1 MFQGRPNGSGVRQIA
16 IMDSEKLPVIVAIG
30 ELSERPTDP
39 QAAMEP
45 VALMAEAAR
54 RADADGGGGWLAR
67 ADSVDVVHQRSWRYE
82 DTAAVFCAR
91 LGIGPARA
99 VYGPY
104 GGESPVRHLHRAA
117 ARIADGTSRVAVIVS
132 GEAQYARTRSVRDG
146 WTPDWTPI
154 AAKEENAFDPTG
166 VIDPL
171 AAMQG
176 VLSPTQV
183 YPLFE
188 SAWTAARGETQGQG
202 IDGSAALWARYAGT
216 AAANPFSWRSDA
228 PDAATIA
235 STDNGNRWI
244 AWPYTR
250 AMVANPDVNQAA
262 ALVVTSLAD
271 ARRAGVA
278 EDRLVHIHCGAN
290 ANEPGNWLKRD
301 TYAHSVAQ
309 EAVLR
314 AVAAD
319 YDLYE
324 LYSCFPVVPKMAGDV
339 LGPGALA
346 RPSVAGGLSFFG
358 APLNSYMTHAATAMV
373 RALRAGQGATG
384 LLYGQGEYVT
394 KHHALA
400 VGREPRDGGLAVGG
414 DVQSVADAARGPV
427 PKLVGNAIG
436 AATIEAHTVM
446 FDRKGEVE
454 FGAVVARGA
463 EGWRT
468 LARTEDPAAIA
479 RLIDCNSH
487 PVGAGGTITLDTQ
500 SRPCWNF
507 A

>member
-1 MFQGRPNGSGVRQIA
+1 M
-16 IMDSEKLPVIVAIG
+16 MDSEKLPVIVAIG
-30 ELSERPTDP
+30 DLTDRPIDP

-45 VALMAEAAR
+45 VALMAEVAR

-67 ADSVDVVHQRSWRYE
+67 VDSVDVVHQRSWRYK
-82 DTAAVFCAR
+82 DTAGVFCAR
-91 LGIGPARA
+91 LGISPPRA

-104 GGESPVRHLHRAA
+104 GGESPVRHLHKAA
-117 ARIADGTSRVAVIVS
+117 ARIADGTSRVSLIVS
-132 GEAQYARTRSVRDG
+132 GEAQYARTRSIKDG
-146 WTPDWTPI
+146 WTPHWTPI
-154 AAKEENAFDPTG
+154 AATEENAFDPTG

-188 SAWTAARGETQGQG
+188 SAWTAAHGETQGQG
-202 IDGSAALWARYAGT
+202 IAGSGTLWARYAAA
-216 AAANPFSWRSDA
+216 AAANRFSWRSDA

-244 AWPYTR
+244 AWPYTK

-262 ALVVTSLAD
+262 ALIVTSLAE

-278 EDRLVHIHCGAN
+278 KDRLVHIHRGAF

-314 AVAAD
+314 AVEAD

-339 LGPGALA
+339 LGPDALW

-373 RALRAGQGATG
+373 RVLRAGQGATG

-400 VGREPRDGGLAVGG
+400 VGREPADGGLAAGG
-414 DVQSVADAARGPV
+414 DVQTVADAARGPV
-427 PKLVGNAIG
+427 PKLIRDATGG
-436 AATIEAHTVM
+436 ATIEAHTVM
-446 FDRKGEVE
+446 FDRKGEAQ
-454 FGAVVARGA
+454 FGAIVARGA

-479 RLIDCNSH
+479 RLIDRDTH
-487 PVGAGGTITLDTQ
+487 PVGATGMITLDAQ
-500 SRPCWNF
+500 SRPYWNF